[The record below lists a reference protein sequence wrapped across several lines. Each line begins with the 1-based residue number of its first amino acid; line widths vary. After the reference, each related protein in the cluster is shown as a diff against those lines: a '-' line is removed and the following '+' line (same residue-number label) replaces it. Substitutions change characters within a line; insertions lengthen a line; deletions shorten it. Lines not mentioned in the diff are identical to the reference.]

1 MSDLP
6 PPRRRLWLRLL
17 LLFCIFC
24 AASLSILG
32 WYVTTDSFQRAVRRR
47 VISALEKATGGRVEL
62 GELHTIPFRL
72 RIDARNLTVH
82 GREAADQAPFLHID
96 RLQAQLK
103 IISLV
108 STTVGLR
115 SLVLERPVMHIVV
128 YPDGSTNQPSPPASK
143 SSGQPTVEQLF
154 SLSVAHAEVQH
165 GELQWE
171 ENRIPLDFDG
181 RDVALVMDY
190 FFLRQQYQARL
201 SVGRVAMRLPPRP
214 EFFWRADSSLLLA
227 RDHAEISTLTVA
239 SGNSEIHFHG
249 RVEDFHN
256 PQISGDYRGLLNLG
270 ELATSVPEL
279 EVRRG
284 MAEFEGKGSWSLRD
298 FSTQGTLQAKDL
310 DWADH
315 NVRMQNGRLAA
326 AFTITPLRLHISSI
340 RASLLGG
347 DLQGDVDVTNWQS
360 SLEAASPAAR
370 GRVIGRVPTGSLQRG
385 SVRLQL
391 TGFPVAP
398 VLSFASSKKLP
409 LDRLNLAGAAS
420 GEINMLWV
428 GSMRDAETQI
438 KLNVVPPA
446 QPVPGQLALR
456 GQMDGIYRGSRDELE
471 VRQLHVV
478 TPASEITAS
487 GNLSS
492 NASLKFTLQSHAVR
506 EWNPLLQAAYGSPNL
521 PFVVHGWANFS
532 GNVSGRLS
540 AFSVSGNLEAYDFD
554 TTLPATAQIPAR
566 VIHWDA
572 LTTSVQYSTT
582 NFAARN
588 GALIHGR
595 MVTHFDLSA
604 GLAGATLQENSPF
617 TLHLDI
623 LNADVAEIAQL
634 AGSSRP
640 ISGTLNVSAT
650 LAGIRSD
657 PHGEGHVEVRD
668 AAAYGLPFPAVRSD
682 LRIANHELQFNNVA
696 GTLYDTPFSG
706 GAAISTTSNEFRLN
720 LTGQNFDL
728 ARLPQLHSSRIT
740 VDGRADFTARG
751 SGTPDQPSIE
761 AHLHLRNLAFD
772 QERAGDFFLDA
783 VTRGH
788 QLDLQAHSDFNQ
800 AELKIQG
807 NVALERDFPADLN
820 LDFRHLDVDALLN
833 IFLQGKVTGHST
845 LAGAVHLR
853 GPLRTP
859 RDLKVSAQIQTLDA
873 ELEHVQLQNV
883 DPIRFEI
890 ADRILR
896 LESFHLTGSGTDFT
910 AHGTAQLAQSRE
922 MDFHAEGTVNMSLLH
937 TINPKLSARGTLGVK
952 LDANGPIAQPIL
964 QGRLEVKDTF
974 LHHDDFPSGLSDLKG
989 VLLFDRNRIQI
1000 ESLTGTTGGGSI
1012 TLTGSSTYQNG
1023 AFLMDF
1029 GATVSDVRL
1038 RYPPGV
1044 SSTATADLRLTGSST
1059 SALLSGNVLVT
1070 KLSIT
1075 PGFDFGSYLE
1085 KSKQSVVVSQ
1095 RDSLESRLK
1104 LDVHVTTT
1112 PELQMQSAL
1121 AKLSGTADL
1130 RVRGTADR
1138 PVILGRAEVVEGDI
1152 AFNGTKYHID
1162 RGDVTFS
1169 NPARTEAIVDVQAS
1183 TRVRDYDI
1191 TVTLAGDVSKP
1202 NSLKP
1207 TWRSEP
1213 PLPEDDVIALLAL
1226 GRTRE
1231 ESAAAAAQSNGTFG
1245 FGGEASNLLI
1255 NEALNSA
1262 VNSRLQRLFGASRIK
1277 IDPQGLAS
1285 ATNIVRGPQVTIEQQ
1300 VASNITVTYST
1311 NVSVASQQII
1321 QVEYNLSR
1329 NVSIV
1334 ALRDQNGIVSFDIK
1348 IRQRRR

>member
-1 MSDLP
+1 LSDLT

-24 AASLSILG
+24 AASLSIFG

-47 VISALEKATGGRVEL
+47 VITALEKATGGRVEL

-72 RIDARNLTVH
+72 RIDARNLTIH
-82 GREAADQAPFLHID
+82 GGEAANQVPYLHID

-103 IISLV
+103 VISLL
-108 STTVGLR
+108 STTIGLQ
-115 SLVLERPVMHIVV
+115 SLVLDHPVMHIVV
-128 YPDGSTNQPSPPASK
+128 YPDGSTNQPNPPHNISVGK
-143 SSGQPTVEQLF
+143 EPVEQLF
-154 SLSVAHAEVQH
+154 SLSVSHAEVQH

-171 ENRIPLDFDG
+171 ENRIPVDFDG
-181 RDVALVMDY
+181 RDVAVVLDY

-201 SVGRVAMRLPPRP
+201 SVGLVATRLPPYP
-214 EFFWRADSSLLLA
+214 EFVWHADTSLILA
-227 RDHAEISTLTVA
+227 GDHAEISTLTVA
-239 SGNSEIHFHG
+239 SGGSEIHFQG

-256 PQISGDYRGLLNLG
+256 PQISGDYHGLLNLG
-270 ELATSVPEL
+270 ELATSVPQL
-279 EVRRG
+279 EFRRG
-284 MAEFEGKGSWSLRD
+284 TAQFEGKGSWSLRD
-298 FSTQGTLQAKDL
+298 FSIQGTLQSKDV
-310 DWADH
+310 DWTDR

-326 AFTITPLRLHISSI
+326 AFTITPLRLHVASI

-347 DLQGDVDVTNWQS
+347 DLQGDVDVANWQS
-360 SLEAASPAAR
+360 SLEPDSPAAR
-370 GRVIGRVPTGSLQRG
+370 SHVIGRVPTGSLQRG
-385 SVRLQL
+385 SVHLQL

-398 VLSFASSKKLP
+398 AANLVSSKKLP
-409 LDRLNLAGAAS
+409 LDRLNLSGAAS
-420 GEINMLWV
+420 GEINMRWV

-438 KLNVVPPA
+438 KLDVVPPA
-446 QPVPGQLALR
+446 QTVAGQLALR
-456 GQMDGIYRGSRDELE
+456 GQMDGVYRGSRDELE
-471 VRQLHVV
+471 VSQLHLV
-478 TPASEITAS
+478 TPASEVTAS
-487 GNLSS
+487 GNLSAS
-492 NASLKFTLQSHAVR
+492 SSLKLTFLSHAVR
-506 EWNPLLQAAYGSPNL
+506 EWNPLLQAAYGSPDL
-521 PFVVHGWANFS
+521 PFAVHGWANFV

-540 AFSVSGNLEAYDFD
+540 DFSVSGNLEAYDFE
-554 TTLPATAQIPAR
+554 TTLPATAHIPAR
-566 VIHWDA
+566 VVHWDA

-582 NFAARN
+582 NFSARN

-595 MVTHFDLSA
+595 TVTHFDLGT
-604 GLAGATLQENSPF
+604 GLTGATLQENSPF

-634 AGSSRP
+634 VGSSRP
-640 ISGTLNVSAT
+640 IGGTLDVSVT
-650 LAGIRSD
+650 LAGTRGD

-668 AAAYGLPFPAVRSD
+668 AVAYGLPLPAVRSD
-682 LRIANHELQFNNVA
+682 LRLANHELQFNNLA
-696 GTLYDTPFSG
+696 GTLYDAPFSG
-706 GAAISTTSNEFRLN
+706 GAAISTTSNDFRLN

-728 ARLPQLHSSRIT
+728 ARLPQLQSSRIT
-740 VDGRADFTARG
+740 VDGRADFTAHAN
-751 SGTPDQPSIE
+751 GTPDRPSIE
-761 AHLHLRNLAFD
+761 AHVHLRDLAFD
-772 QERAGDFFLDA
+772 RERAGDFFLDA

-788 QLDLQAHSDFNQ
+788 QLDIQAHSDFDQ

-807 NVALERDFPADLN
+807 NVGLERDFPADLN
-820 LDFRHLDVDALLN
+820 LDFRHLDVDSLLN
-833 IFLQGKVTGHST
+833 IYLPGKVTGHSS
-845 LAGAVHLR
+845 LAGTVQLR

-859 RDLKVSAQIQTLDA
+859 RDLKVSAQIQTLNA

-896 LESFHLTGSGTDFT
+896 LESFHFTGSGTDFT

-922 MDFHAEGTVNMSLLH
+922 VDFHLEGTVNMSLLH
-937 TINPKLSARGTLGVK
+937 TVNPKLSARGTLGVK
-952 LDANGPIAQPIL
+952 LDANGTVAEPIL
-964 QGRLEVKDTF
+964 LGRLEVKDTF

-1012 TLTGSSTYQNG
+1012 TLTGSGTYQNG
-1023 AFLMDF
+1023 TFLIDF
-1029 GATVSDVRL
+1029 GATVNDVRL

-1059 SALLSGNVLVT
+1059 SAVLGGNIVVT

-1075 PGFDFGSYLE
+1075 PGFDFSSYLE
-1085 KSKQSVVVSQ
+1085 KSKQSVVVAQ

-1121 AKLSGTADL
+1121 AKLSGNADL
-1130 RVRGTADR
+1130 RVRGNADR
-1138 PVILGRAEVVEGDI
+1138 PVIMGRAEVVEGDI
-1152 AFNGTKYHID
+1152 TFNGTKYHVD

-1191 TVTLAGDVSKP
+1191 TVTLSGAVSKP
-1202 NSLKP
+1202 NGLKAS
-1207 TWRSEP
+1207 WRSEP
-1213 PLPEDDVIALLAL
+1213 PLPEADVIALLAL

-1231 ESAAAAAQSNGTFG
+1231 ESAAAQSGSSLG

-1255 NEALNSA
+1255 NQALNST

-1285 ATNIVRGPQVTIEQQ
+1285 ATNIIRGPQVTIEQQ
-1300 VASNITVTYST
+1300 VASNVTVTYST

-1321 QVEYNLSR
+1321 QVEYNVSR
-1329 NVSIV
+1329 NVSVV